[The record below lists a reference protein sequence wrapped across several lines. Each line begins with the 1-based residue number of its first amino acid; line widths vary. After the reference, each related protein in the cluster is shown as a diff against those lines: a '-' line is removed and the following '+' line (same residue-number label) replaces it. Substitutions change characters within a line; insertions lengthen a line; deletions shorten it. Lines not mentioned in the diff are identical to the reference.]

1 METLRRTGGMAP
13 RPALPHPSAM
23 TTVAVPQRSQRL
35 RAVLLMLAAVAVFA
49 LMDAGLKT
57 LSTHYPPFQV
67 AALRGASSLPLVL
80 AWALATVGGRALLQA
95 RWSLHLLRAVLGIA
109 MMASFVY
116 ALRTLP
122 LSTAYSIFF
131 VAPLLITALSVPF
144 LKEYVGPRR
153 WTAIAIGLLGVL
165 VVLRPSGEGVLV
177 GGVPS
182 LAGLA
187 VLLAALG
194 YAISAITVRVL
205 ARTDSTQAM
214 VVWLMALMAL
224 GAGALA
230 APGWV
235 PLRLEHA
242 WVIAGIGIGGA
253 LGQYAITEAF
263 RLGEASLIAPLEY
276 TALVWGVALDLALW
290 GVLPDAVTWLG
301 AGIIVASG
309 LYLLHREK
317 VHVVATPP

>member
-1 METLRRTGGMAP
+1 MDATVRSAAQARR
-13 RPALPHPSAM
+13 S
-23 TTVAVPQRSQRL
+23 
-35 RAVLLMLAAVAVFA
+35 RAVAMMLGAVGLFA
-49 LMDAGLKT
+49 LMDAGLKL
-57 LSTHYPPFQV
+57 LSAHYPPFQV

-80 AWALATVGGRALLQA
+80 AWALATVPA
-95 RWSLHLLRAVLGIA
+95 RSLWRVRWPLHLLRGVLGIA

-131 VAPLLITALSVPF
+131 IAPLLITALSVPF
-144 LKEYVGPRR
+144 LGEQVGARR
-153 WTAIAIGLLGVL
+153 WIAIAIGLVGVL
-165 VVLRPSGEGVLV
+165 VVLRPTGEGVL
-177 GGVPS
+177 S

-194 YAISAITVRVL
+194 YAVSAITVRVL

-230 APGWV
+230 WQGWV
-235 PLRLEHA
+235 PLQVEHA
-242 WVIAGIGIGGA
+242 WIIAGIGLGGA
-253 LGQYAITEAF
+253 LGQVAITEAF

-276 TALVWGVALDLALW
+276 TALVWGVSLDLALW

-309 LYLLHREK
+309 LYLLHRER
-317 VHVVATPP
+317 VHATAEHP